1 MTYEVEIGA
10 LRAAAAAARA
20 AGDQVATIHP
30 GDVLRAAGGAIPHSG
45 SAAAI
50 SEVAG
55 VLERRVTDWVGAA
68 RQYAGTLE
76 GNAAQYAHDDRLAA
90 AAFASPP
97 NTAPS
102 LPVRPAGARTKGP
115 LVVAQAPTSVPAAT
129 SKYLRLGPVPE

>member
-20 AGDQVATIHP
+20 AGDQVTTIHP
-30 GDVLRAAGGAIPHSG
+30 GDVLRAAGGAIPHLG
-45 SAAAI
+45 SAAI
-50 SEVAG
+50 PEVAG

-76 GNAAQYAHDDRLAA
+76 GNAAQYTHDDRLAA

-97 NTAPS
+97 NTVPS
-102 LPVRPAGARTKGP
+102 LPARPAGARTKGP
-115 LVVAQAPTSVPAAT
+115 LVVAQAPTSAPAAT